1 MIDFETLFKIS
12 YGLYIVSS
20 GDENS
25 GNGYIANTVFQVTS
39 TPARFAVSC
48 NKNNYTSE
56 LIQKHKTF
64 SVSVLEIDTPYEIF
78 GIFGYKS
85 GKDIDK
91 FKGID
96 IKYGE
101 TGVPIVLNSAIAYL
115 EFKLEQAIDM
125 GTHTMFIGE
134 LVNAKILD
142 DSKEPITYEYYRK
155 VKKGFSPKNAP
166 TYIDK
171 AKLEKPRKEIDN
183 KKYECNLCGY
193 IYDNSKETIKFN
205 DLPNDW
211 TCPICGAEKSEF
223 TEV

>member
-1 MIDFETLFKIS
+1 MIDFETFFKIS

-20 GDENS
+20 GDKNS

-39 TPARFAVSC
+39 TPARFVISC

-64 SVSVLEIDTPYEIF
+64 SVSVLEINTPSEIF
-78 GIFGYKS
+78 GIFGYKC

-91 FKGID
+91 FKGIN

-101 TGVPIVLNSAIAYL
+101 TGVPIVLNSSVAYL

-134 LVNAKILD
+134 LVNAEVLD
-142 DSKEPITYEYYRK
+142 DTKEPITYEYYRT

-171 AKLEKPRKEIDN
+171 AKLEKPRNEIDN
-183 KKYECNLCGY
+183 KKYECDLCGY
-193 IYDNSKETIKFN
+193 IYENSKETIKFN
-205 DLPNDW
+205 DLPDDW
-211 TCPICGAEKSEF
+211 TCPVCGAEKSEF
-223 TEV
+223 TEI